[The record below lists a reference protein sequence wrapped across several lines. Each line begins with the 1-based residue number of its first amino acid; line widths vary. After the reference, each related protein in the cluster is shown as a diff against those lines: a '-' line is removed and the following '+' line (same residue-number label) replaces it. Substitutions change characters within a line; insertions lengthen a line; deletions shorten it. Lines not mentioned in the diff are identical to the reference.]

1 MNWEDVVRFYYGW
14 IIVGVALITLAL
26 AWGVGLFSFTLWAGP
41 LAKAFGASRG
51 EVMGA
56 NMLANFGIG
65 IMSPLV
71 GFAMDKRSIRL
82 LMFAGVLMLA
92 LGLVLVSMANAM
104 WQISILY
111 GLLIAGGLALTGPI
125 AAQTLAVKW
134 FRRRR
139 GLAIGLVSVGA
150 PLGGVTVP
158 PLAGYLIDNYG
169 WQNAYL
175 LLTALVVI
183 VLAPLIGFLVRT
195 TPEDKGVAVEPAA
208 PTTEHYEGGE
218 NKVWTTAEIVRD
230 RTFWAAVLLFI
241 SILLVFNGYF
251 FNLGL
256 IVADFGG
263 TTNQAALVVSLGSLM
278 AIVGTVSAGAV
289 ADRFDHRLVLTAIVI
304 VTAAGLGVLAMG
316 LGYAVLLATNMV
328 MGFFIAG
335 VLPLVAAV
343 LAARFGAASFSRAF
357 GLVSPSITV
366 AGAGAF
372 IAGSVRDTFGSYD
385 MAFLVLLIA
394 LLPAILGLVLLKA
407 KAAPVIQAAPS

>member
-1 MNWEDVVRFYYGW
+1 
-14 IIVGVALITLAL
+14 
-26 AWGVGLFSFTLWAGP
+26 
-41 LAKAFGASRG
+41 
-51 EVMGA
+51 
-56 NMLANFGIG
+56 
-65 IMSPLV
+65 
-71 GFAMDKRSIRL
+71 
-82 LMFAGVLMLA
+82 
-92 LGLVLVSMANAM
+92 
-104 WQISILY
+104 
-111 GLLIAGGLALTGPI
+111 
-125 AAQTLAVKW
+125 
-134 FRRRR
+134 
-139 GLAIGLVSVGA
+139 
-150 PLGGVTVP
+150 
-158 PLAGYLIDNYG
+158 
-169 WQNAYL
+169 
-175 LLTALVVI
+175 
-183 VLAPLIGFLVRT
+183 
-195 TPEDKGVAVEPAA
+195 VEPAA
-208 PTTEHYEGGE
+208 PATEHYEGGE

-256 IVADFGG
+256 IVADLGG

-407 KAAPVIQAAPS
+407 KAAPAIQAAPS